1 MTTKQKFLANEQRE
15 DLFRAAEWLCVVSG
29 RPLRSGM
36 PQLAHRVAR
45 TKARL
50 EKYGSEVIDHPLN
63 LVPVRGLR
71 ENDACNI
78 GNRPAEARALLD
90 RIIKIITG
98 RESEPDMRKEYEILR
113 EQFAAEKRILTNR
126 LT

>member
-15 DLFRAAEWLCVVSG
+15 ELFRAADWLCVVSG
-29 RPLRSGM
+29 RSLRSGL
-36 PQLAHRVAR
+36 PQLAHRVAQ

-50 EKYGSEVIDHPLN
+50 ETYGPEVINHPLN
-63 LVPVRGLR
+63 LVPVCGSR

-113 EQFAAEKRILTNR
+113 EQFAAERTY
-126 LT
+126 